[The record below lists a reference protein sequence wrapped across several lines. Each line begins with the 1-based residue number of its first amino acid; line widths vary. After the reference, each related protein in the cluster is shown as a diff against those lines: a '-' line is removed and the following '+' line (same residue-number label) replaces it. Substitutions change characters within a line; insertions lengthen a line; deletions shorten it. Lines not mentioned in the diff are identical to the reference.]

1 VLFYLFGD
9 TMSQTDTPAG
19 TSAAPGVSWDLAVPV
34 FSFGGAA
41 LAILTW
47 MSGIAI
53 DLRFTAAGC
62 VIASVVLAY
71 LAWIR
76 PKKDIVALTTPIYAL
91 IFFAVPL
98 EEPVATIVLE
108 LLYAVSLSILLVRLK
123 YRFGAPGAPAHQG
136 NALAGPLGEYVEKAQ
151 PACAGLPPAAAHR
164 AAVAFLR
171 YAAGDYSDVP
181 VEAREGILLLDGSGC
196 APSFKTAF
204 EILAEQATI
213 TEKSLPRPEWY
224 KQFAASDA
232 MLLARPLPP
241 RKKNDE
247 GYDAGFDAA
256 LDNALLLLFAAA
268 WNASEADRGHL
279 RTAEAFA
286 ARVMEG

>member
-1 VLFYLFGD
+1 
-9 TMSQTDTPAG
+9 MSQTDIPAG
-19 TSAAPGVSWDLAVPV
+19 NPAVPGIYYDLAVPV

-47 MSGIAI
+47 TSGISI

-62 VIASVVLAY
+62 VIASFVLAY

-76 PKKDIVALTTPIYAL
+76 PKKDIVALTTPIYAI

-98 EEPVATIVLE
+98 DDAVATIVLE

-123 YRFGAPGAPAHQG
+123 YRFGAPAATHEKGT
-136 NALAGPLGEYVEKAQ
+136 LSGPLGEYVEKTQ

-164 AAVAFLR
+164 AAVVFLR
-171 YAAGDYSDVP
+171 YAAGEYGDVQL
-181 VEAREGILLLDGSGC
+181 EARGGILLLDGSGN
-196 APSFKTAF
+196 APAFKTAF
-204 EILAEQATI
+204 EILAEQAAI
-213 TEKSLPRPEWY
+213 TEKSLPRPAWY
-224 KQFAASDA
+224 RQFTSADEA
-232 MLLARPLPP
+232 LLARPLPP
-241 RKKNDE
+241 EKKNDE

-279 RTAEAFA
+279 RTAETFA
-286 ARVMEG
+286 TRVIEG

>member
-1 VLFYLFGD
+1 
-9 TMSQTDTPAG
+9 MSQTDNPAG
-19 TSAAPGVSWDLAVPV
+19 NPAAPGVPFELAVPA

-41 LAILTW
+41 LAILVWTN
-47 MSGIAI
+47 GIAI

-76 PKKDIVALTTPIYAL
+76 PKKDIVALSTPVYAI

-98 EEPVATIVLE
+98 DDAVATIILE

-123 YRFGAPGAPAHQG
+123 YRFGAAAPVTEG
-136 NALAGPLGEYVEKAQ
+136 GALAGPLREYVDRTHQ
-151 PACAGLPPAAAHR
+151 ACARMPTAAAHR
-164 AAVAFLR
+164 AAVAVLR
-171 YAAGDYSDVP
+171 FTAGDYGDVP
-181 VEAREGILLLDGSGC
+181 PEAHEGIRELEGSGC
-196 APSFKTAF
+196 APAFTTAF
-204 EILAEQATI
+204 EIVAEQAEI
-213 TEKSLPRPEWY
+213 TEKSRPRSEWY
-224 KQFAASDA
+224 KQFASTDGA
-232 MLLARPLPP
+232 LLARSLPP
-241 RKKNDE
+241 SGKKNDE

-268 WNASEADRGHL
+268 WTASEADRGHL

-286 ARVMEG
+286 ARVIEG